1 MARDAKLVFQ
11 FVQNAGTVGS
21 GIGVVQNAT
30 ATATT
35 AFNASYLS
43 VPASMNANGFVRATS
58 NALNRSGFRDQTAD
72 QSVLSTSNSVVS
84 AILNDPSVFGNTEMY
99 EAYARITYGYAFPAS
114 PVGVFYL
121 VIEAASDSGTGTAG
135 TDWTPVGSSINLTP
149 TSTLLGS
156 AANTTL
162 VNGLATFSA
171 THNLSVGQ
179 MVVFT
184 AGTSPA
190 GFALGQPLYVVSI
203 PAGSTTTANLSTVPN
218 VLNTGLGITG
228 GSGTVIGVVSPN
240 GNPGGKRMV
249 SVSIAPTA
257 KPWLRLALHA
267 FGTGSSPVQYSGV
280 WIQDAFV
287 TIGRDSAA
295 LA

>member
-1 MARDAKLVFQ
+1 
-11 FVQNAGTVGS
+11 
-21 GIGVVQNAT
+21 
-30 ATATT
+30 
-35 AFNASYLS
+35 
-43 VPASMNANGFVRATS
+43 
-58 NALNRSGFRDQTAD
+58 
-72 QSVLSTSNSVVS
+72 
-84 AILNDPSVFGNTEMY
+84 MY

-149 TSTLLGS
+149 TSTLQGT
-156 AANTTL
+156 ATTTT
-162 VNGLATFSA
+162 VASTTALATFARAHSL
-171 THNLSVGQ
+171 TPGQ

-184 AGTSPA
+184 AGSPT
-190 GFALGQPLYVVSI
+190 GFALGQPLYVVAT
-203 PAGSTTTANLSTVPN
+203 PSTTTATLGTVPG
-218 VLNTGLGITG
+218 VINTAISATG
-228 GSGTVIGVVSPN
+228 GTVIAATSPN

-249 SVSIAPTA
+249 SISIAPTV
-257 KPWLRLALHA
+257 KPWLRVALHA
-267 FGTGSSPVQYSGV
+267 FGTGSAPVQYSGV